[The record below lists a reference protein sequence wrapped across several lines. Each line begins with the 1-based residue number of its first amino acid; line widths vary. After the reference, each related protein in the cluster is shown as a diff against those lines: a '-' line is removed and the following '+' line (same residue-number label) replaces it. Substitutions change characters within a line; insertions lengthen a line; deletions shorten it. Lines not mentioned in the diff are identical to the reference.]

1 VPVVINTSL
10 NRRGEPMICSP
21 EDAIL
26 MFRESGLEY
35 LAIGDYL
42 VRKS

>member
-1 VPVVINTSL
+1 
-10 NRRGEPMICSP
+10 MICSP

-42 VRKS
+42 VKKS